1 VTGSERRAGITDPR
15 LLLLLPAAVYL
26 TSYAYLALDHGRAW
40 LWSTPVHESGR
51 YSLLETTFYAS
62 HFLGHVPVLL
72 TVVLLA
78 AGSWRSMSPPSLSPV
93 RRGRALAVAGLGLL
107 VSGSLALAIGHFGLD
122 DTLAFI
128 LQRRQRPDDIVAG
141 GSWNLHLPS
150 TLLQFALIPVAVFL
164 ARLAFARPVVWSRRG
179 LVLLAGAAAVA
190 VGMTCLVNRDPVAAV
205 AGVWRDPRY
214 LAHSVRELV
223 TFPLT
228 YYPLALAVL
237 LSGEAPLRRER
248 PAVSAPNLL
257 IGALAALFAAG
268 FLFQVTVSLG
278 HDIGALAQQ
287 PSFAEGGRLAIPY
300 LLASHFFE
308 HFLDSVFFTLVT
320 LLLVWGCRSVPSGAD
335 PASPMASGFA
345 SGYAV
350 TSRRDRSGSGSVLR
364 TTP

>member
-1 VTGSERRAGITDPR
+1 VTGSERRPGITDPLL

-26 TSYAYLALDHGRAW
+26 ASYAYLALYHGRAW

-51 YSLLETTFYAS
+51 YTLLETTFYAS

-72 TVVLLA
+72 TVALLA
-78 AGSWRSMSPPSLSPV
+78 AGSWRSMSPPPPPPAG
-93 RRGRALAVAGLGLL
+93 RGRLLAVAGLGLL
-107 VSGSLALAIGHFGLD
+107 VAGSLALAIGHFGLD

-128 LQRRQRPDDIVAG
+128 LQQRQRPDDIVAG

-164 ARLAFARPVVWSRRG
+164 ARVAFARPVVWSRRG
-179 LVLLAGAAAVA
+179 LVLLAAAAAVA
-190 VGMTCLVNRDPVAAV
+190 VGMTWLVNRDPLAAV
-205 AGVWRDPRY
+205 IAVWRDPRY

-237 LSGEAPLRRER
+237 LAGEAPAPRTRR
-248 PAVSAPNLL
+248 AVRRSDLA
-257 IGALAALFAAG
+257 IGALAVLFAVA
-268 FLFQVTVSLG
+268 FAYQAVVSLG

-287 PSFAEGGRLAIPY
+287 PFFAEGGRLGIPY

-308 HFLDSVFFTLVT
+308 HVLDSLFFTLVT
-320 LLLVWGCRSVPSGAD
+320 LLLVWGCRSVPSGVD
-335 PASPMASGFA
+335 PASPMA
-345 SGYAV
+345 
-350 TSRRDRSGSGSVLR
+350 
-364 TTP
+364 TP

>member
-1 VTGSERRAGITDPR
+1 VIDSERKAIAADPR

-26 TSYAYLALDHGRAW
+26 ASYAYLALYHGRAW

-51 YSLLETTFYAS
+51 YTLLETTFYAS

-72 TVVLLA
+72 TIALLA
-78 AGSWRSMSPPSLSPV
+78 AGSWRSMSPPSSPPFG
-93 RRGRALAVAGLGLL
+93 RGRQLAVAGLGLL
-107 VSGSLALAIGHFGLD
+107 VAGSLALAIGYFGLD

-128 LQRRQRPDDIVAG
+128 LQRRQRPGDVVAG

-150 TLLQFALIPVAVFL
+150 TLLQFALIPVAVYL
-164 ARLAFARPVVWSRRG
+164 TRSAFARPVVWSRHG
-179 LVLLAGAAAVA
+179 LSLVAAAAAVA
-190 VGMTCLVNRDPVAAV
+190 IGMTWLVNPAPLAAV

-237 LSGEAPLRRER
+237 LSGEAEARRDR
-248 PAVSAPNLL
+248 RAVSRPDLA
-257 IGALAALFAAG
+257 IGALAALFAVA
-268 FLFQVTVSLG
+268 FAYQVVVSLG

-287 PSFAEGGRLAIPY
+287 PSFAEGVRLGIPY

-308 HFLDSVFFTLVT
+308 HCLDSVFFTLVT
-320 LLLVWGCRSVPSGAD
+320 LLLVWGCRIERSGAD
-335 PASPMASGFA
+335 PASGF
-345 SGYAV
+345 V
-350 TSRRDRSGSGSVLR
+350 PRTS
-364 TTP
+364 P